1 MTNVHVVSTEQ
12 GAEMTVRVLNESE
25 ELMQALAAHLDKEF
39 EGHDDFI
46 ILDDSTK
53 EDYLVESQEHMLW
66 AFNTGFI
73 MGYLKEEVTND
84 LSDHDMEELEKSI
97 RTMQEKLCE
106 SANGLIKGIT
116 DWQDMIIEGAQCDG
130 YGHFLNG
137 YDGNEYEFE
146 FEGTTYYIY
155 YNN

>member
-1 MTNVHVVSTEQ
+1 MTNVNVLSTEN
-12 GAEMTVRVLNESE
+12 GAEMTVSVLNVNA
-25 ELMQALAAHLDKEF
+25 ELLKALAAHLDQEF

-53 EDYLVESQEHMLW
+53 EDYLIESQEHMLW
-66 AFNTGFI
+66 AFNTSFI
-73 MGYLKEEVTND
+73 MRYLKADISIDLTQYDEEQ
-84 LSDHDMEELEKSI
+84 MEKSLDA
-97 RTMQEKLCE
+97 MKEQMCE

-116 DWQDMIIEGAQCDG
+116 DWEEMIIDGASEDG

-146 FEGTTYYIY
+146 FEGETYYIY
-155 YNN
+155 FNN